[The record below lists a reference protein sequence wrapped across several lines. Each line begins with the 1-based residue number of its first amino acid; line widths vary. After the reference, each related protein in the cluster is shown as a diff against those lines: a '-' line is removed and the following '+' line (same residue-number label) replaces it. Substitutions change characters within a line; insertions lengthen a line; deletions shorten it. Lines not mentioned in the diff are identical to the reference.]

1 MIRVLVWGRIER
13 IGIARSNDTPSTSEH
28 DQKCRVISPNKQVH
42 FSMPQPVSVTYYG
55 DDASK
60 PEEGTVQ
67 WTELGRIQVV
77 LPHRTEEWSVYGVGF
92 AWELSAGALRVMH
105 GDPRHSVIIRDSS
118 AIHAWVAHFKAQKLR
133 TNKDGGVPWILGI
146 PMMLPLGF
154 IALCIAAYV
163 WLLPYVSERL
173 AMALPPSTDVRIG
186 DAMFENMAT
195 TLSIDTLRSKAL
207 QAFADR
213 LTISP
218 SYKLK
223 LHVVVDDQVNAF
235 AMPGGHIV
243 VYTGILDKMKEPG
256 ELAALLAHEGTHV
269 EKRHSTRGLARDLS
283 GSLFLSLVLGD
294 IGDVVGIAAKKGDE
308 LRGLNYSR
316 DLETE
321 ADTIGMRRMH
331 ASGVDPH
338 GMVNMLRL
346 LEREAQDMPAATSFL
361 SSHPLTKDRLATA
374 EAKATEFS
382 TVSGTQPE
390 LDSLFRLLKQK

>member
-1 MIRVLVWGRIER
+1 
-13 IGIARSNDTPSTSEH
+13 
-28 DQKCRVISPNKQVH
+28 
-42 FSMPQPVSVTYYG
+42 MPQPVPVTYYG

-60 PEEGTVQ
+60 PEEATAQ

-77 LPHRTEEWSVYGVGF
+77 LRDRTEEWSVYGIGF

-105 GDPRHSVIIRDSS
+105 GDPRHSVIIRDSL
-118 AIHAWVAHFKAQKLR
+118 AIRAWTAHFKAQKLKQGSEDR
-133 TNKDGGVPWILGI
+133 VPWILGI

-154 IALCIAAYV
+154 IALCIAAYL

-173 AMALPPSTDVRIG
+173 AMALPPETDVRIG

-195 TLSIDTLRSKAL
+195 TLAIDSPLSETL

-223 LHVVVDDQVNAF
+223 LHVVKDDQVNAF

-321 ADTIGMRRMH
+321 ADTVGIRRMY
-331 ASGVDPH
+331 ASGVHPI
-338 GMVNMLRL
+338 GMVKLLRL
-346 LEREAQDMPAATSFL
+346 LEREAQDMPEGMSFL
-361 SSHPLTKDRLATA
+361 SSHPLTKDRIATA
-374 EAKATEFS
+374 SNKAAELDAMTS
-382 TVSGTQPE
+382 VLPG
-390 LDSLFRLLKQK
+390 LDSLFQILKQP